1 MGKPI
6 KKNYDVIKEIKKYNQ
21 GALDKARVIELF
33 QHLIDSEI
41 VWSLQEKYGRVAKSL
56 IEAGD
61 CHKAFR
67 NSLLHL

>member
-1 MGKPI
+1 MQNLI
-6 KKNYDVIKEIKKYNQ
+6 IYDEIKEIKKYDQ

-56 IEAGD
+56 IEAGH

-67 NSLLHL
+67 YSLLHL